1 MIDSKIKGSIVN
13 VSSVSG
19 IGALRNVPNL
29 PYNVS
34 KAGLDMVTKQ
44 FALELGQ
51 YQIRVNSVNPTLVM
65 TPMITNLK
73 EDYEKDFIARTPMG
87 RIAKVEEIV
96 GPIMYLLSDYSSMV
110 SGQIHPVDGGLLS
123 NIAVNV

>member
-1 MIDSKIKGSIVN
+1 MRCKIIV
-13 VSSVSG
+13 VVG
-19 IGALRNVPNL
+19 IGAFGTNL
-29 PYNVS
+29 AYNVS

-51 YQIRVNSVNPTLVM
+51 YQTRVNSVNPQLLM
-65 TPMITNLK
+65 TPMIKNLK
-73 EDYEKDFIARTPMG
+73 DGLLLEKDFIARTPMG

-110 SGQIHPVDGGLLS
+110 SGQMHPVDGGLLS
-123 NIAVNV
+123 NIAVKV